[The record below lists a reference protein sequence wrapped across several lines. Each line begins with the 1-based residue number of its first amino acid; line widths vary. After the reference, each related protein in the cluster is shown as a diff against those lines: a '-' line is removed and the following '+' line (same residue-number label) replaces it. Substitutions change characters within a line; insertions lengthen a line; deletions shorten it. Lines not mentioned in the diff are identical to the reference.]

1 MNGNKINLKFAL
13 FTLSSFFVLAVSIFL
28 IQKRTAIFSRAFGKP
43 ANILVDVGNSFTRSS
58 YSWRNL
64 AQGGE
69 EDGRML
75 FSCLPQVSKLKPE
88 YVRIDHVLDFYNV
101 VGRDD
106 SGRIILNWQKLD
118 QTIADILFVG
128 AKPFIS
134 ISYMPPAISSGSV
147 LDLPK
152 DWGEWEFVVSQL
164 VGHISGR
171 DGLAI
176 SDVYYEVWNE
186 PDLFGRFKLSGSKS
200 YLDLYYHTHNGA
212 LKAKNVLPFRIGG
225 PGTTGH
231 YKNWLSGILDFVRRN
246 SLRFDFYSY
255 HTYSVDTAQ
264 FESDYLEARK
274 ILFDY
279 PSFQNIEIL
288 ITEFGLT
295 GENDKR
301 YDSVFGAIHNL
312 AVVASLEG
320 KVDRFFT
327 FEIKD
332 GVGPEKYWGRWGIL
346 TNEKWG
352 TPEEKPRFKSLEF
365 LNKMIGNRVN
375 IAGAGS
381 WVKGFATENNGV
393 IRLLLVNYDTS
404 GKHYESVPIN
414 FVNLPFR
421 NFKYSRE
428 DFLGS
433 RTQRNVQVNS
443 NSWQTVEGLNP
454 NSAVILELSPL

>member
-1 MNGNKINLKFAL
+1 MPSL
-13 FTLSSFFVLAVSIFL
+13 LSVDGSLV
-28 IQKRTAIFSRAFGKP
+28 GKP
-43 ANILVDVGNSFTRSS
+43 KNWSQWSYLVQKTIER
-58 YSWRNL
+58 YSGQNTVLPCGVNYPYWR
-64 AQGGE
+64 
-69 EDGRML
+69 
-75 FSCLPQVSKLKPE
+75 
-88 YVRIDHVLDFYNV
+88 
-101 VGRDD
+101 
-106 SGRIILNWQKLD
+106 
-118 QTIADILFVG
+118 TDI
-128 AKPFIS
+128 
-134 ISYMPPAISSGSV
+134 
-147 LDLPK
+147 
-152 DWGEWEFVVSQL
+152 
-164 VGHISGR
+164 
-171 DGLAI
+171 
-176 SDVYYEVWNE
+176 YYEVWNE

-255 HTYSVDTAQ
+255 YTYSLDISQ
-264 FESDYLEARK
+264 FENDYLDAKK
-274 ILFDY
+274 ILSASTPY
-279 PSFQNIEIL
+279 QNVEIL

-301 YDSVFGAIHNL
+301 YDNLFGAIHNL
-312 AVVASLEG
+312 AVSASLEG

-365 LNKMIGNRVN
+365 LNKMVGNRVN
-375 IAGAGS
+375 IAGTGS
-381 WVKGFATENNGV
+381 WVKGFASENGGV
-393 IRLLLVNYDTS
+393 IRLLLVNYDPS
-404 GKHYESVPIN
+404 GKHYEAVPIN

-433 RTQRNVQVNS
+433 RTQRNVQVDS
-443 NSWQTVEGLNP
+443 NSWQTVEGLKS